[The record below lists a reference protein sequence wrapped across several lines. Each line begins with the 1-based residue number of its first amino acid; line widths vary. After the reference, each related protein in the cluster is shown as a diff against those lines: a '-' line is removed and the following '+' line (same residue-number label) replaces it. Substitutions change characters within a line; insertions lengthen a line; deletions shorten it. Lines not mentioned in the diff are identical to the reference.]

1 MHAFRFFCIERC
13 LFRVFCTE
21 RSMPRHTNSDKH
33 VLLKRQPSLN
43 VHCHVPITLSSC
55 ALPHQIIQVSLIF
68 GSPVD
73 RLHTIGY
80 TASSHCSYFF
90 FIMCIL
96 CLIDL
101 LLGVVPDLVKSPN
114 TPIQWVLYSAIW
126 ISIIPS
132 LPTPP
137 IFITQTN
144 HFRSRRLLLTKTY
157 CREFFRIGLCPYR
170 RWPPPKVFV
179 VCFTLDVAG
188 LRFSKLPSI

>member
-1 MHAFRFFCIERC
+1 MRIVTHCSARHRSVDLFVFIGLLMHAFRFFCIERC

-43 VHCHVPITLSSC
+43 VHCHVPITLGSC

-90 FIMCIL
+90 IMCIL
-96 CLIDL
+96 CLIDFTF
-101 LLGVVPDLVKSPN
+101 S
-114 TPIQWVLYSAIW
+114 VL
-126 ISIIPS
+126 
-132 LPTPP
+132 
-137 IFITQTN
+137 
-144 HFRSRRLLLTKTY
+144 SR
-157 CREFFRIGLCPYR
+157 FG
-170 RWPPPKVFV
+170 
-179 VCFTLDVAG
+179 
-188 LRFSKLPSI
+188 